1 MKKVF
6 ICSPY
11 QGNEF
16 TNSIKAQKI
25 MREVLMQGNAP
36 FVPHLLYPQVLD
48 EKTGRNLGI
57 QAGLEFLKVCNV
69 ILICG
74 DTITAGMKIEI
85 DFAKKNNIKI
95 EYITKNKE

>member
-1 MKKVF
+1 MKKIF

-16 TNSIKAQKI
+16 TNSIRAQKI
-25 MREVLMQGNAP
+25 LREVLKQGNAP
-36 FVPHLLYPQVLD
+36 FAPHLLYTKVLE

-57 QAGLEFLKVCNV
+57 QAGLEFLKVCDV

-74 DTITAGMKIEI
+74 DKITAGMQQEI
-85 DFAKKNNIKI
+85 DFAKKNNIKL
-95 EYITKNKE
+95 EHRAF